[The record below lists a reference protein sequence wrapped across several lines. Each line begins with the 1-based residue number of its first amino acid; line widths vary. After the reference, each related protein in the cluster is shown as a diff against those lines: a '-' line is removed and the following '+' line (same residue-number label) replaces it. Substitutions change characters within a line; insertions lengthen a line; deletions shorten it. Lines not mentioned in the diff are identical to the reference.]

1 MWKHD
6 VYSVFV
12 HDPESVSEGPAE
24 RFSCVWKL
32 VLVLKHDLQS
42 SPLCLRLRRGEDR
55 RRWLSVMTYGFG
67 CEMDGGDVENPV
79 SAGLLFMYYQQQSY
93 LRKIDIIHAHMPE
106 LVDG

>member
-1 MWKHD
+1 
-6 VYSVFV
+6 
-12 HDPESVSEGPAE
+12 
-24 RFSCVWKL
+24 
-32 VLVLKHDLQS
+32 
-42 SPLCLRLRRGEDR
+42 
-55 RRWLSVMTYGFG
+55 MTYGFG